1 MKAWFQRFMSGR
13 YGVDPFSQFLSTAA
27 LILVIL
33 GLFLPGPLRLLGWL
47 GWAALIY
54 SYYRIFSRN
63 IPKRAAENRWFL
75 AQRYAVQQRF
85 ASARTRFAQ
94 RKVTKNGGV
103 PGPSV
108 TWFSRLKRSC
118 SAASSP
124 ASVSIDHACANGPP
138 VMTG

>member
-1 MKAWFQRFMSGR
+1 MSGR
-13 YGVDPFSQFLSTAA
+13 YGGDAFSNFLSLAA
-27 LILVIL
+27 LVVVVL
-33 GLFLPGPLRLLGWL
+33 GLFVPDLFGMLLGWL

-94 RKVTKNGGV
+94 RKVYRYFRCPRCRQQLRV
-103 PGPSV
+103 PRG
-108 TWFSRLKRSC
+108 RGRI
-118 SAASSP
+118 
-124 ASVSIDHACANGPP
+124 SITCPKCG
-138 VMTG
+138 TSFIKKS

>member
-1 MKAWFQRFMSGR
+1 MSGR
-13 YGVDPFSQFLSTAA
+13 YGGDAFSNFLSLAA
-27 LILVIL
+27 LVMVVL
-33 GLFLPGPLRLLGWL
+33 GLFVPGLFGMLLGWL

-94 RKVTKNGGV
+94 RKVYRYFRCPRCRQHLRV
-103 PGPSV
+103 PRG
-108 TWFSRLKRSC
+108 RGRI
-118 SAASSP
+118 
-124 ASVSIDHACANGPP
+124 SITCPKCG
-138 VMTG
+138 TSFIKKS

>member
-94 RKVTKNGGV
+94 RKVYRYFRCPRCRQQLRV
-103 PGPSV
+103 PRG
-108 TWFSRLKRSC
+108 RGRI
-118 SAASSP
+118 
-124 ASVSIDHACANGPP
+124 SITCPKCG
-138 VMTG
+138 TSFIKKS

>member
-1 MKAWFQRFMSGR
+1 MSGR
-13 YGVDPFSQFLSTAA
+13 YGGDAFSNFLSLAA
-27 LILVIL
+27 LVVVVL
-33 GLFLPGPLRLLGWL
+33 GLFVPGLLGMLLGWL

-94 RKVTKNGGV
+94 RKVYRYFRCPRCRQQLRV
-103 PGPSV
+103 PRG
-108 TWFSRLKRSC
+108 RGRI
-118 SAASSP
+118 
-124 ASVSIDHACANGPP
+124 SITCPKCG
-138 VMTG
+138 TSFIKKS

>member
-1 MKAWFQRFMSGR
+1 MSGR
-13 YGVDPFSQFLSTAA
+13 YGGDAFSNFLSLAA
-27 LILVIL
+27 LVVVVL
-33 GLFLPGPLRLLGWL
+33 GLFVPGLFGMLLGWL

-94 RKVTKNGGV
+94 RKVYRYFRCPRCRQQLRV
-103 PGPSV
+103 PRG
-108 TWFSRLKRSC
+108 RGRI
-118 SAASSP
+118 
-124 ASVSIDHACANGPP
+124 SITCPKCG
-138 VMTG
+138 TSFIKKS

>member
-85 ASARTRFAQ
+85 ASARTRFA
-94 RKVTKNGGV
+94 RA
-103 PGPSV
+103 
-108 TWFSRLKRSC
+108 
-118 SAASSP
+118 AASSCGCRAGAGAFRSP
-124 ASVSIDHACANGPP
+124 APNAGPVLLKRAEP
-138 VMTG
+138 GRKG

>member
-1 MKAWFQRFMSGR
+1 MSGR
-13 YGVDPFSQFLSTAA
+13 YGGDAFSNFLSLAA
-27 LILVIL
+27 LVVVVL
-33 GLFLPGPLRLLGWL
+33 GLFVPGLFGMLLGWL

-94 RKVTKNGGV
+94 RKVYRYFRCPRCRQQLRV
-103 PGPSV
+103 PRGRGRISITCPKCGTS
-108 TWFSRLKRSC
+108 FIKR
-118 SAASSP
+118 AEP
-124 ASVSIDHACANGPP
+124 GRK
-138 VMTG
+138 G

>member
-1 MKAWFQRFMSGR
+1 MRSAIFFRWRRWWWSFWGCSFR
-13 YGVDPFSQFLSTAA
+13 
-27 LILVIL
+27 
-33 GLFLPGPLRLLGWL
+33 GLFGMLLGWL

-94 RKVTKNGGV
+94 RKVYRYFRCPRCRQQLRV
-103 PGPSV
+103 PRG
-108 TWFSRLKRSC
+108 RGRI
-118 SAASSP
+118 
-124 ASVSIDHACANGPP
+124 SITCPKCG
-138 VMTG
+138 TSFIKKS